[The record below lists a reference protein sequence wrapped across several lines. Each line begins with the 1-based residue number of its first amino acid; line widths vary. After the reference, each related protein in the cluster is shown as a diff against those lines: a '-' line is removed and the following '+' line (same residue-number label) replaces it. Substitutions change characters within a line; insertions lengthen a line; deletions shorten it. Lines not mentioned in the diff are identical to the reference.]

1 MAVLV
6 AIIAGIGLS
15 LLYSR
20 RGLFLAA
27 ITLVAAFL
35 SILTALGFGATVVH
49 TVGVQSEYAYG
60 TTMLAIAA
68 FVFLVIR
75 GTLVFINEDV
85 DFHPLVER
93 VGGALVGLA
102 LGLFVI
108 GFGCVCML
116 CMPFPDALRN
126 AKPNTKLATDLV
138 LLPCQTVSRL
148 LPGKRPLQL
157 NGLLS
162 AGGSNFSVYVKPLP
176 PPPPEFETSEHNS
189 SGQELLD
196 TDDTN
201 PSNREHDSG

>member
-6 AIIAGIGLS
+6 AIIAGIGLG

-20 RGLFLAA
+20 KGLFLSA

-35 SILTALGFGATVVH
+35 AIMTALGFSATVVQ

-60 TTMLAIAA
+60 TTMFAIAA

-108 GFGCVCML
+108 GFACVCML
-116 CMPFPDALRN
+116 SMPFPDALRT
-126 AKPNTKLATDLV
+126 AKPNTEQATALV
-138 LLPCQTVSRL
+138 LLPCQTVTRL
-148 LPGKRPLQL
+148 LPGKRPFEL

-162 AGGSNFSVYVKPLP
+162 AGGSRFSVYVKPLP
-176 PPPPEFETSEHNS
+176 PPPLEFETSGES
-189 SGQELLD
+189 SSKRELPD
-196 TDDTN
+196 PGDTN
-201 PSNREHDSG
+201 PSNRESDSG

>member
-6 AIIAGIGLS
+6 AIIAGVGLG

-27 ITLVAAFL
+27 ITLVSAFL
-35 SILTALGFGATVVH
+35 SIMTALGFGATVVH

-60 TTMLAIAA
+60 TTMLAIAT

-116 CMPFPDALRN
+116 CMPFPDVLRN
-126 AKPNTKLATDLV
+126 AKPNTEQATALV
-138 LLPCQTVSRL
+138 LLPCQTVTRL
-148 LPGKRPLQL
+148 LPGKRPFQL

-162 AGGSNFSVYVKPLP
+162 AGGSSFSAYIKPLP
-176 PPPPEFETSEHNS
+176 PPPSE
-189 SGQELLD
+189 LD
-196 TDDTN
+196 TPEDSPSKQKPSDPDNTN
-201 PSNREHDSG
+201 RSNRHRNSG

>member
-6 AIIAGIGLS
+6 AIIAGIGLG

-35 SILTALGFGATVVH
+35 SIMTALGFGATVVQ

-60 TTMLAIAA
+60 ATMLAIAT
-68 FVFLVIR
+68 FMFLVIR

-102 LGLFVI
+102 LGLVVT

-116 CMPFPDALRN
+116 CMPFPELLRN
-126 AKPNTKLATDLV
+126 ARTNTAQATALV
-138 LLPCQTVSRL
+138 LLPCQTVTRL
-148 LPGKRPLQL
+148 IPGKRPFEL

-162 AGGSNFSVYVKPLP
+162 AGGSRFSVYEKPLAPLP
-176 PPPPEFETSEHNS
+176 PDFETSEDSS
-189 SGQELLD
+189 SGRALPD
-196 TDDTN
+196 PDDTN
-201 PSNREHDSG
+201 PSNRERDSD